1 MSIPI
6 YSFYSIKKENYQW
19 WMPENDFTRLWW
31 WTIKNWKIPYIQS
44 EKMIEKRLKIMW
56 NIKDFKKKI
65 NIINNI
71 LVIK

>member
-1 MSIPI
+1 
-6 YSFYSIKKENYQW
+6 
-19 WMPENDFTRLWW
+19 MPENDFTRLWW
-31 WTIKNWKIPYIQS
+31 WTVKNWKIPYIQS